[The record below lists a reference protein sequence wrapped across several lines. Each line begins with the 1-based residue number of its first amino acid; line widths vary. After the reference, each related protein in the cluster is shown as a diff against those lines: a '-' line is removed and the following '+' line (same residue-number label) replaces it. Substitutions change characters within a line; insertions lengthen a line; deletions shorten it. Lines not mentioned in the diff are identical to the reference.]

1 LRIATFNAVPA
12 TNATTAINEL
22 LGVADGTP
30 GQTYQLAN
38 INVQPGTLQLA
49 VQESPQSDV
58 APLVPWT
65 VVDSLDPYGSSDRV
79 AALDPEAGTITFG
92 DGINGRI
99 VPLVPQGGQIV
110 ALTYRWGG
118 GEDGNVAVGAVTTLN
133 SSGAGISGVVNFV
146 DAAGGRDAETLD
158 AAEIR
163 ARKDLSTRSR
173 AVTTGDFEWITSQTP
188 TVEVARALVVPLRL
202 PLDASAPLMP
212 VSGTACGPPVPTT
225 AAGLADTVA
234 AGVVSV
240 VVVPQQDGPEPTPT
254 PSFLKAVCQYLD
266 PHRLVTTEVYV
277 VPPQYAR
284 LCNMQVT
291 VKGQPGYTRAQLQ
304 TLVTAHLSTYLHVL
318 LGGDNGT
325 GFNFGDELHIADLIA
340 QIYRV
345 AGIERVD
352 SVTASFIRTK
362 SNANPR
368 QGSLVLCPSG
378 PAQYDHLSLA
388 PEENISFN
396 ADTFLLSTV
405 S

>member
-1 LRIATFNAVPA
+1 
-12 TNATTAINEL
+12 
-22 LGVADGTP
+22 
-30 GQTYQLAN
+30 
-38 INVQPGTLQLA
+38 
-49 VQESPQSDV
+49 
-58 APLVPWT
+58 
-65 VVDSLDPYGSSDRV
+65 
-79 AALDPEAGTITFG
+79 
-92 DGINGRI
+92 
-99 VPLVPQGGQIV
+99 
-110 ALTYRWGG
+110 
-118 GEDGNVAVGAVTTLN
+118 
-133 SSGAGISGVVNFV
+133 
-146 DAAGGRDAETLD
+146 
-158 AAEIR
+158 
-163 ARKDLSTRSR
+163 
-173 AVTTGDFEWITSQTP
+173 
-188 TVEVARALVVPLRL
+188 
-202 PLDASAPLMP
+202 
-212 VSGTACGPPVPTT
+212 
-225 AAGLADTVA
+225 
-234 AGVVSV
+234 
-240 VVVPQQDGPEPTPT
+240 
-254 PSFLKAVCQYLD
+254 
-266 PHRLVTTEVYV
+266 LVTTEVYV